1 MSIARRELRG
11 GLRGFRIFLACLA
24 LGVAAIAAVGSVR
37 MAIQEGLTSEA
48 TALLGGDAEMQFTY
62 RFATEAERAFMAET
76 AQDVSETASFR
87 SMAVHE
93 GERALVQ
100 VKAVDSLYP
109 LYGNVELADGGDLQ
123 ARLAPGPGALPGIVA
138 ERVLVDRLG
147 LAPGDQLTLGTQTFE
162 LRDTLEFA
170 PDSATSGFG
179 LGPQVIVHL
188 DALDGSGLLAPGTL
202 FDSAYRLRLA
212 DDTNIA
218 SVAQEAEDAFA
229 ETGLRWRDSRNGTPG
244 IARFVDRLGAFLVL
258 VGLAGLAVGGVGVSS
273 AVRAYLE

>member
-1 MSIARRELRG
+1 MTQMTAALRIARRELRG

-37 MAIQEGLTSEA
+37 MAIQEGLTREA

-62 RFATEAERAFMAET
+62 RFATEAERAFMA
-76 AQDVSETASFR
+76 AQAEVVSETASFR

-93 GERALVQ
+93 RERALVQ
-100 VKAVDSLYP
+100 VKAVDSVYP
-109 LYGNVELADGGDLQ
+109 LYGTVDLASGDALQ
-123 ARLAPGPGALPGIVA
+123 SLLSPAPLPGIVA
-138 ERVLVDRLG
+138 EKVLIDRLG
-147 LAPGDQLTLGTQTFE
+147 LVPGDTLTLGTQTFE
-162 LRDTLEFA
+162 LRDTLDFA

-188 DALDGSGLLAPGTL
+188 DALEGSGLLSPGTL
-202 FDSAYRLRLA
+202 FDSAYRLKLA
-212 DDTNIA
+212 PGTDLA
-218 SVAQEAEDAFA
+218 GLAQSADNQFA

-258 VGLAGLAVGGVGVSS
+258 VGLAGLAVGG
-273 AVRAYLE
+273 